1 VSGRGAITD
10 VPFLPEVRIERDAD
24 VLIAEYAQRHGAPVV
39 APVPVDDILE
49 LHLGLTFAIENLA
62 ALFRTDGVLG
72 AIWFNEKLVRI
83 DTRLDP
89 SENPP
94 RLGRYRFTLAHEI
107 GHWRLHRSYYREDP
121 AQAALFDGRG
131 QPAVV
136 CRAGDKKIPVEWQAD
151 TFASYLLMPK
161 ALVVAAWTE
170 WRGNLDPVVLADLPP
185 VHVANCRDAANA
197 TLDRF
202 SKPLAEKFEVSAEAM
217 RIRLEKL
224 GLLLRERPNTLF

>member
-10 VPFLPEVRIERDAD
+10 VPYLPEVRIEREAD
-24 VLIAEYAQRHGAPVV
+24 VLIAEYAQRRGMPVA
-39 APVPVDDILE
+39 APVPIEDILE
-49 LHLGLTFAIENLA
+49 LHLGLTFAIEDLA
-62 ALFRTDGVLG
+62 ALFGTDGVLG

-83 DTRLDP
+83 DTRLEP
-89 SENPP
+89 SENPS

-107 GHWRLHRSYYREDP
+107 GHWRLHRTYYREDP

-131 QPAVV
+131 QPAFV
-136 CRAGDKKIPVEWQAD
+136 CRAGDKLPVEWQAD

-161 ALVVAAWTE
+161 ALVVAAWKE
-170 WRGNLDPVVLADLPP
+170 WRGSLDPVVLADLPP
-185 VHVANCRDAANA
+185 VAVADGRDAANA

-202 SKPLAEKFEVSAEAM
+202 SKPLAERFEVSAEAM

-224 GLLLRERPNTLF
+224 GLLMRERPNTLF

>member
-1 VSGRGAITD
+1 MSARGSITD
-10 VPFLPEVRIERDAD
+10 VPYLPEVRIERDAD
-24 VLIAEYAQRHGAPVV
+24 ALVAEYAHRRGTPITG
-39 APVPVDDILE
+39 PVPVEDILE
-49 LHLGLTFAIENLA
+49 LHLGLTFAIEDLT
-62 ALFRTDGVLG
+62 ALFGTDGVLG
-72 AIWFNEKLVRI
+72 AIWFNEQLVRI

-89 SENPP
+89 SENPS

-131 QPAVV
+131 QPAFV
-136 CRAGDKKIPVEWQAD
+136 CRAGDKIPVEWQAD
-151 TFASYLLMPK
+151 TYASYLLMPK
-161 ALVVAAWTE
+161 SLVVAAWKE
-170 WRGNLDPVVLADLPP
+170 WRGNLEPVVLGDLPS
-185 VHVANCRDAANA
+185 VTVSDGRDPANA

-202 SKPLAEKFEVSAEAM
+202 SKTLAERFEVSAEAM

>member
-1 VSGRGAITD
+1 
-10 VPFLPEVRIERDAD
+10 VPYVPEVRIERDAD
-24 VLIAEYAQRHGAPVV
+24 ALIAEYAHRAGAPVA
-39 APVPVDDILE
+39 APVPVEDILE
-49 LHLGLTFAIENLA
+49 LHLGLTFAIEDLA
-62 ALFRTDGVLG
+62 ALFGTDGVLG

-121 AQAALFDGRG
+121 AQSALFDGRG

-136 CRAGDKKIPVEWQAD
+136 CRAGNKKIPVEWQAD

-185 VHVANCRDAANA
+185 VPVADGRDAANA

-202 SKPLAEKFEVSAEAM
+202 SKHLAEKLEVSAEAM
-217 RIRLEKL
+217 RIRLEIL

>member
-1 VSGRGAITD
+1 MSARGTISD
-10 VPFLPEVRIERDAD
+10 VPYVPEVRIERDAD
-24 VLIAEYAQRHGAPVV
+24 ALIAEYAHRTGAPV
-39 APVPVDDILE
+39 AGPVPVEDILE
-49 LHLGLTFAIENLA
+49 LHLGLTFAIEDLA
-62 ALFRTDGVLG
+62 ALFGTDGVLG

-89 SENPP
+89 SENPS

-107 GHWRLHRSYYREDP
+107 GHWRLHRTYYREDP
-121 AQAALFDGRG
+121 TQAALFDGRG

-136 CRAGDKKIPVEWQAD
+136 CRAGEKKIPVEWQAD

-161 ALVVAAWTE
+161 ALIVAAWQE
-170 WRGNLDPVVLADLPP
+170 WRGNLDPVILADLAP
-185 VHVANCRDAANA
+185 VPAADGRDPADV

-202 SKPLAEKFEVSAEAM
+202 SKPLAEQFEVSAEAM

-224 GLLLRERPNTLF
+224 GLLMHERPNTLF

>member
-1 VSGRGAITD
+1 M
-10 VPFLPEVRIERDAD
+10 
-24 VLIAEYAQRHGAPVV
+24 
-39 APVPVDDILE
+39 
-49 LHLGLTFAIENLA
+49 
-62 ALFRTDGVLG
+62 LG

-185 VHVANCRDAANA
+185 VHVADGRDAANA